1 MSKTVKTINLGEIV
15 ISATINGK
23 PANLIAAP
31 DLTVMVSGTI
41 NVNLPD
47 EAVS

>member
-1 MSKTVKTINLGEIV
+1 MSENKTVQTINLGDIV

-31 DLTVMVSGTI
+31 DLQVVVSGTI
-41 NVNLPD
+41 NVNLPQ
-47 EAVS
+47 

>member
-31 DLTVMVSGTI
+31 DLQVVVSGTI